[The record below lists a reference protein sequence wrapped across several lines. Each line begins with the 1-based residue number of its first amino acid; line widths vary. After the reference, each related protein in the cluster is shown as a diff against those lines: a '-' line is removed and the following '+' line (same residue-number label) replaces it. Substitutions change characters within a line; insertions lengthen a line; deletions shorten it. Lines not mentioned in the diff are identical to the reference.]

1 MDSEQY
7 IHKNDDDLLIPGHGQ
22 QDHEDPDGQRRRLD
36 DPQHRQQGE
45 RIPLLRAE
53 RERCGEDHFLHFIL
67 LIFNFPSDQLVLL
80 GKYSFSCRL
89 KCVLTPGGER
99 DHKVPARWSDTI
111 GRQQT
116 VRVSFKR

>member
-1 MDSEQY
+1 MVNGVHHVYHITVS
-7 IHKNDDDLLIPGHGQ
+7 ISVLNITKIMILIPGHGQ

-67 LIFNFPSDQLVLL
+67 FHFQ
-80 GKYSFSCRL
+80 FS
-89 KCVLTPGGER
+89 
-99 DHKVPARWSDTI
+99 I
-111 GRQQT
+111 
-116 VRVSFKR
+116 

>member
-7 IHKNDDDLLIPGHGQ
+7 IHKNDDDPDPPGHGQ

-53 RERCGEDHFLHFIL
+53 RERCGEDYFF
-67 LIFNFPSDQLVLL
+67 
-80 GKYSFSCRL
+80 
-89 KCVLTPGGER
+89 
-99 DHKVPARWSDTI
+99 
-111 GRQQT
+111 
-116 VRVSFKR
+116 

>member
-1 MDSEQY
+1 MVNGVHHVYHITVS
-7 IHKNDDDLLIPGHGQ
+7 ISVLNITKIMILIPGHGQ

-67 LIFNFPSDQLVLL
+67 LIFNFPSDQPMLL
-80 GKYSFSCRL
+80 GKYSGSILFP
-89 KCVLTPGGER
+89 V
-99 DHKVPARWSDTI
+99 D
-111 GRQQT
+111 
-116 VRVSFKR
+116 